1 MTQQILQIIFYGY
14 DTINKEDL
22 PVLYGFPEDA
32 DHADFY
38 SLLDYGITQEK
49 SNTLVITGYQ
59 QESSNFNINY
69 IGNEEFLNNIFEIK
83 SYNGGLNNIERSY
96 LYIKPN
102 ITLTCNIY
110 LYDFEN
116 TGNTSNSSLKYFPG
130 QITTDQFELLD
141 IKEIESIKCVNGL
154 IAPFSIIQGN
164 AGGISIVG
172 DTEENHT
179 GKVGKLIIDVIDAKS
194 N

>member
-1 MTQQILQIIFYGY
+1 MLQIIFCGY
-14 DTINKEDL
+14 DTIEETDL
-22 PVLYGFPEDA
+22 PVLYGFPKEA
-32 DHADFY
+32 DHVDFY

-49 SNTLVITGYQ
+49 SNAIIVTGYQ
-59 QESSNFNINY
+59 QETENFNINY
-69 IGNEEFLNNIFEIK
+69 VGNEEFLNNIFEIK
-83 SYNGGLNNIERSY
+83 SYNGGLNDSERFY

-116 TGNTSNSSLKYFPG
+116 TSENISNSSLKYFAG

-141 IKEIESIKCVNGL
+141 IKEIEYIKCVNG
-154 IAPFSIIQGN
+154 IISPFYIFQSN

-179 GKVGKLIIDVIDAKS
+179 GKVGKLIIDVIDTKI